1 MIRGVRRPEEI
12 AGLGLSHRLTARIGA
27 LLKKNTAISLAVL
40 ESARPGTALETL
52 LLHPAVLE
60 SAATLDGPA
69 LATLAAEQPGAP
81 APVPQL
87 GTLALDDGFRVLC
100 LQDEVDA
107 GDGWGD
113 AASAPV
119 QELVRVQSHS
129 SALATNAGQGSPG
142 DGLFSRAEMDRWR
155 LKLATASAAS
165 ERIEVIRALLLGPL
179 EPSEKLEVLLQG
191 LSDRDESVRA
201 ETAGLLPTIGVD
213 RDVADALSGINNS
226 NPERRLAAMERLRKQ
241 INASSPDADVGCV
254 AACAIAALKAG
265 FDPALKG
272 PLLELLGTCAR
283 AVGRNPARLGE
294 VLRVVAS
301 LIGEAARHGTSS
313 RQVDDTLMSSHRLL
327 RALIAAVPDALL
339 PVLKAER
346 ERCADPV
353 TESFLLQHLLDLR
366 PPVAPVAPA
375 SPAPADAPVS
385 AEEAELIRIAVS
397 FLSRDTDE
405 GRDSRAVGNR
415 LARRGERA
423 VKPLCEAFA
432 TATGGAQKYTFLLLD
447 EIWRRGGLSP
457 EALEEGARTVLAAI
471 ASGGRGLRM
480 AAMQARFV
488 ADPGLSDQTRE
499 RITETFLNSI
509 EDFAFPL
516 DIENVEMTLSRMGL
530 PALNPLML
538 RLGMERAPIER
549 VRAARLL
556 GDLALNLKAPRGQLQ
571 KVQQAVDNILR
582 RLEAMTLEKDF
593 ADRGELLRALG
604 KLTSS
609 PAASKQADAVIVRTL
624 MDAAASKDPAIAPL
638 ALEGLTFAASSRRA
652 DAELV
657 TRVAVLLVQL
667 LQEMVLDIETSSSQV
682 NGETVIEISG
692 GEKYTTILP
701 ILIKGMSRLAQSSS
715 CPPVVLRD
723 LGKVL
728 LERWKNICSGKLV
741 WGPGNTT
748 LLIEAL
754 RDVAAQK
761 SLSAELRMEI
771 LRNFAPRHV
780 QTPIM
785 HAITEILEAA
795 DNEATAVGALTI
807 GHAILGR
814 RAADGKFH
822 AEDRDEILKALARIA
837 GRRLLGGGTFE
848 AVEKATAF
856 RRLIIDEL
864 FKGLKDN
871 VSGSYEQLSRMR
883 DNPGV
888 PGDLRTDIARRL
900 NEFHQLEKR

>member
-40 ESARPGTALETL
+40 ESARPGSPLETL
-52 LLHPAVLE
+52 LLTPAVLE
-60 SAATLDGPA
+60 SAGTLES
-69 LATLAAEQPGAP
+69 ATLAKLATEQPAGT
-81 APVPQL
+81 APVPVL
-87 GTLALDDGFRVLC
+87 GTLTLDDGFHVLC

-107 GDGWGD
+107 GDGWGE
-113 AASAPV
+113 AAAAPAA
-119 QELVRVQSHS
+119 QPSQYMVRVNSSS
-129 SALATNAGQGSPG
+129 SALAGLQPQGLPG
-142 DGLFSRAEMDRWR
+142 EGLFSRAEMDRWR

-179 EPSEKLEVLLQG
+179 DPAEKLEVLLQG

-201 ETAGLLPTIGVD
+201 EAAGLLPSIGVD
-213 RDVADALSGINNS
+213 RDIAESLAGINNAS
-226 NPERRLAAMERLRKQ
+226 AERRLAAMERLRKQ
-241 INASSPDADVGCV
+241 ITASSADAEVGCV
-254 AACAIAALKAG
+254 SACAIAALKVG

-283 AVGRNPARLGE
+283 AVGRNPARLAE
-294 VLRVVAS
+294 VIRVVAS
-301 LIGEAARHGTSS
+301 LIGEAAKHGTSS

-327 RALIAAVPDALL
+327 RALITAVPEALL
-339 PVLKAER
+339 PVLKSER

-353 TESFLLQHLLDLR
+353 TESFLLQHLLDLI
-366 PPVAPVAPA
+366 PPD
-375 SPAPADAPVS
+375 SPNES
-385 AEEAELIRIAVS
+385 ELIPIAVNY
-397 FLSRDTDE
+397 LARDTDE

-415 LARRGERA
+415 LARRGEKTVR
-423 VKPLCEAFA
+423 PLCEAFA

-447 EIWRRGGLSP
+447 EIWRRGALTAES
-457 EALEEGARTVLAAI
+457 LEEGCRVVLAAI

-488 ADPGLSDQTRE
+488 ADPAISDATRE
-499 RITETFLNSI
+499 RVTETFLSSI

-538 RLGMERAPIER
+538 RLGMERAPVER

-556 GDLALNLKAPRGQLQ
+556 GDLALNMKAPRGQIQ
-571 KVQQAVDNILR
+571 KVQAAVDNILR

-624 MDAAASKDPAIAPL
+624 MDAAGSKDPEVAPL

-652 DAELV
+652 GAELV

-701 ILIKGMSRLAQSSS
+701 ILIKGMSRLAQSGS
-715 CPPVVLRD
+715 CPPQVLRD

-728 LERWKNICSGKLV
+728 LERWQNICSGKLV

-761 SLSAELRMEI
+761 NLSAELRMEI
-771 LRNFAPRHV
+771 LRSFAPRHV

-785 HAITEILEAA
+785 HAITEVLEAV

-814 RAADGKFH
+814 RGADGKFH
-822 AEDRDEILKALARIA
+822 AEDREEILRALTRIA
-837 GRRLLGGGTFE
+837 GRKLLGGGTFE

-871 VSGSYEQLSRMR
+871 VGSMYDLLSRMR

-888 PGDLRTDIARRL
+888 PGDLRADVDRRL
-900 NEFHQLEKR
+900 KEFHQLDARR